1 MRERTA
7 IAAVGELMANMRD
20 RLSTSADDL
29 GIGDAALDRMA
40 FRWLGGQATRGGS
53 GDVALSAPWGVVRQ
67 SAPQTAQ
74 GNLRGAYRLD
84 PAGLLRF
91 VRA

>member
-1 MRERTA
+1 MLRS
-7 IAAVGELMANMRD
+7 GF
-20 RLSTSADDL
+20 SL
-29 GIGDAALDRMA
+29 GGKGSSIVKDPAELDRMA